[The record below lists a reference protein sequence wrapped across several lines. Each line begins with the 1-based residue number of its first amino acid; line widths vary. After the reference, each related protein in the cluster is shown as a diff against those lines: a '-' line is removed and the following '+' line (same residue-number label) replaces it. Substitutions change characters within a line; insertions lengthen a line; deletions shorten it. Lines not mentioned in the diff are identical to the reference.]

1 MQDLGIYDNTFV
13 EYLKVEI
20 DTKVRMLV
28 YFMEWL
34 EIIEV
39 WVTSL
44 FVSTLRIDSKLSY
57 EYIIHL
63 VFFNM
68 E

>member
-39 WVTSL
+39 CVTSL
-44 FVSTLRIDSKLSY
+44 FVSALRIDSKLSY
-57 EYIIHL
+57 EYIIHF
-63 VFFNM
+63 VFFVY
-68 E
+68 